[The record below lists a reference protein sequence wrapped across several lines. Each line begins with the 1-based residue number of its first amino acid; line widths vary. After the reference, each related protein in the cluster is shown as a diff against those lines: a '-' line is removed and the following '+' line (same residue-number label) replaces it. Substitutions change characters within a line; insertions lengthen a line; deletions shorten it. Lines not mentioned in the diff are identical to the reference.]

1 MSKIKEIQVKTTYR
15 VGLGN
20 LEEPI
25 SEELVRAL
33 NMIAKGRSRRLSEA
47 ERELAEDFLSKTIH
61 ERDAFMWEY
70 EIETLKWE
78 GDEEE

>member
-1 MSKIKEIQVKTTYR
+1 MSKIKEIEVKTTYR

-33 NMIAKGRSRRLSEA
+33 NMMAKGRRLSEA
-47 ERELAEDFLSKTIH
+47 DRELAEDFLSKTIH
-61 ERDAFMWEY
+61 ESDAFMWNY